1 MEGGGGVSLF
11 DACVPSHTCT
21 NSPSQRPPR
30 PPRRRAR
37 QARRSSTKHL
47 EMTAAK
53 IAGPA
58 LLKLLVAIAM
68 AVMAYL
74 VSSSAPIMWELDGP
88 ALANQL
94 QRSDLKCARPTEATH
109 IRRLRRDT
117 APLQHT
123 AARTRTALPPT
134 AASTRGACRH
144 HTAEAPLF
152 LACRP
157 ACGKAYPPQ
166 LHCVAV
172 GLPAFMQRRSTSIV
186 SLAVV
191 LKVVRRTQS

>member
-1 MEGGGGVSLF
+1 MHVSLRILYLHEL
-11 DACVPSHTCT
+11 AKSAPAAAL
-21 NSPSQRPPR
+21 R
-30 PPRRRAR
+30 RRRAW

-58 LLKLLVAIAM
+58 LPKLLVAIAI

-117 APLQHT
+117 APLHRTAARTHRT

-152 LACRP
+152 FSHAGPLAAKP
-157 ACGKAYPPQ
+157 T
-166 LHCVAV
+166 
-172 GLPAFMQRRSTSIV
+172 RRSGGPSASAPMAT
-186 SLAVV
+186 V
-191 LKVVRRTQS
+191 LHAALRLKWKPYSRRSRT

>member
-1 MEGGGGVSLF
+1 MHVSLRILYLHEL
-11 DACVPSHTCT
+11 AKSAPAAAL
-21 NSPSQRPPR
+21 R
-30 PPRRRAR
+30 RRRAW

-58 LLKLLVAIAM
+58 LPKLLVAIAI

-152 LACRP
+152 FSHAGPLAAKP
-157 ACGKAYPPQ
+157 T
-166 LHCVAV
+166 
-172 GLPAFMQRRSTSIV
+172 RRSGGPSASAPMAT
-186 SLAVV
+186 V
-191 LKVVRRTQS
+191 LHAALRLKWKPYSRRSRT